1 MKATVKYPLAVAS
14 VFLWI
19 GFVGAI
25 SFMEAWIKF
34 RAPGITIPLGLGI
47 GKLVFGALNIVEWIL
62 AILLLA
68 DLIAKKDEIFTSR
81 NLWFF
86 VPLILLTLQTIWF
99 LPALDVRADM
109 YIQTDGVGMTTS
121 YLHFY
126 YVGIEIIKM
135 VCLLIFG
142 VKLFKPDTC
151 PT

>member
-1 MKATVKYPLAVAS
+1 MKATLKYPLALAS

-47 GKLVFGALNIVEWIL
+47 GKLVFGALNIVEWLL

-68 DLIAKKDEIFTSR
+68 DLTTQKGKIFTSR

-86 VPLILLTLQTIWF
+86 VPLIFLALQTIWL
-99 LPALDVRADM
+99 LPVLDVRADM
-109 YIQTDGVGMTTS
+109 YIQTDGVGMSTS

-126 YVGIEIIKM
+126 YVGMEIIKM
-135 VCLLIFG
+135 ACLLIFG
-142 VKLFKPDTC
+142 IKLFKIPINV
-151 PT
+151 

>member
-1 MKATVKYPLAVAS
+1 MAIAS

-34 RAPGITIPLGLGI
+34 RAPGITVPLGLGI
-47 GKLVFGALNIVEWIL
+47 GKLVFGALNMVEWVLVVLVIV
-62 AILLLA
+62 
-68 DLIAKKDEIFTSR
+68 DLTGAKNKIFTTK

-86 VPLILLTLQTIWF
+86 IPLILLTIQTIWL
-99 LPALDVRADM
+99 LPVLDARASI
-109 YIQTDGVGMTTS
+109 YIRTGGVGMPTS

-126 YVGIEIIKM
+126 YVGMEIVKV

-142 VKLFKPDTC
+142 AKLFKT
-151 PT
+151 

>member
-1 MKATVKYPLAVAS
+1 MAS

-47 GKLVFGALNIVEWIL
+47 GKLVFGALNIVEWLL

-68 DLIAKKDEIFTSR
+68 DLTTQKGKIFTSR

-86 VPLILLTLQTIWF
+86 VPLIFLALQTIWL
-99 LPALDVRADM
+99 LPVLDVRADM
-109 YIQTDGVGMTTS
+109 YIQTDGVGMSTS

-126 YVGIEIIKM
+126 YVGMEIIKM
-135 VCLLIFG
+135 ACLLIFG
-142 VKLFKPDTC
+142 IKLFKNPINV
-151 PT
+151 

>member
-1 MKATVKYPLAVAS
+1 MKTIKYPLAIAS

-47 GKLVFGALNIVEWIL
+47 GKLVFGALNIVEWL
-62 AILLLA
+62 LVILLLA
-68 DLIAKKDEIFTSR
+68 DLTTQKGEVFTAR

-86 VPLILLTLQTIWF
+86 VPLVLLSFQTIWL
-99 LPALDVRADM
+99 LPALDVRADI
-109 YIQTDGVGMTTS
+109 YIRTGGEGMPAS

-126 YVGIEIIKM
+126 YVGMEIVKM

-142 VKLFKPDTC
+142 IKLFKTS
-151 PT
+151 